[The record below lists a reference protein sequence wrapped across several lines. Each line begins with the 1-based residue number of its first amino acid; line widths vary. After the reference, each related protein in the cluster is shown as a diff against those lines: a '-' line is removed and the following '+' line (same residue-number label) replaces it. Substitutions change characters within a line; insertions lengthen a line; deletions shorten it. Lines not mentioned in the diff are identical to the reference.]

1 MLATLLGRPETQ
13 RETLEHSLSVFD
25 EIRRPF
31 SQHIQDMSLE
41 FGKTVRLG
49 SSRMQAYSVE
59 DSSAGRIPHDELME
73 LMDEDVKALTRWTW
87 TTTITEDLQLGVDKL
102 KAKVTSSSV

>member
-31 SQHIQDMSLE
+31 SQHIQDMSWE
-41 FGKTVRLG
+41 YGKTVWLG

-59 DSSAGRIPHDELME
+59 DSSAGRIPDDELMK
-73 LMDEDVKALTRWTW
+73 LMEDAKGLIRWTW
-87 TTTITEDLQLGVDKL
+87 TTTFAGDLQLGIDKL
-102 KAKVTSSSV
+102 KAKVASSSV